1 MRKLFLVILI
11 LATYNFSY
19 SQEKVALVKQNDRY
33 FYIDEAGNDL
43 KIPQFESHKEFHD
56 GLLAVRQYGKW
67 GFVDTKGNFVVKP
80 VYDKVLNF
88 SEGYAAVKLGKR
100 WFYIDQSGQNAFNK
114 DFTNVTPFHDG
125 MARVKYM
132 GRYEYLNNQG
142 NIISHPLVD
151 IYPKKFNNGAIK
163 VRSDDKW
170 GFFDKKGN
178 WIIEPRFIKVR
189 DFSDDLAAYLD
200 NNKWG
205 YVNKNGNIIIMPTY
219 KVAFDFHCGLARVEY
234 KGDITYID
242 KTGKQINTV
251 KMKITQDF
259 SEDLAAVSYKRRYG
273 YIDKTGKWI
282 IEPKFDRATQF
293 KDGVAAVAINKKWG
307 YIDKSG
313 NFIIQPK
320 YDMAKPFNPTNQN
333 LITNNIIADNTT
345 TNPKQNTTTETQY
358 RGSGDPLKG
367 LNVTQA
373 QKTFETGNY
382 YALIIGIDQYSGKWP
397 KLKNAVHDA
406 KAIENLLRT
415 KYRFNHFKVLY
426 NTQAT
431 RKNIL
436 KEMEW
441 LVNNVKEKDNVFIY
455 YSGHGEFDQKLNKGF
470 WVPVDAVT
478 ASVYE
483 YISNNDIQTFLGGIK
498 SKHTLLVSDACFSGD
513 IFRGKTISVPF
524 ENSDKYYRKVN
535 TLLSRQAI
543 TSGGIEPVMDGGR
556 DGHSVFAYYML
567 KTLQNNNKKYLDA
580 GELFNNILIPV
591 TNNSDQ
597 QPKLSPV
604 KNTGDEGGQFIF
616 IKK

>member
-1 MRKLFLVILI
+1 MKKLI
-11 LATYNFSY
+11 LATLLLIIYNITY
-19 SQEKVALVKQNDRY
+19 SQEKIALVKQNDKY
-33 FYIDEAGNDL
+33 FYIDESGNDL
-43 KIPQFESHKEFHD
+43 KLPTFESHKEFHE
-56 GLLAVRQYGKW
+56 GILAVRQYGKW
-67 GFVDTKGNFVVKP
+67 GFIDTKGNFIVKP
-80 VYDKVLNF
+80 IYDKVLDF
-88 SEGYAAVKLGKR
+88 SDGYAAVKLGKR
-100 WFYIDQSGQNAFNK
+100 WFFIDHSGQNAFNK
-114 DFTNVTPFHDG
+114 NFTAITPFHDG
-125 MARVKYM
+125 MARVKYV
-132 GRYEYLNNQG
+132 GRYEYINNQG
-142 NIISHPLVD
+142 NIISHPLAD
-151 IYPKKFNNGAIK
+151 KYPKRFNDGAIK
-163 VRSDDKW
+163 VYSDGKW

-178 WIIEPRFIKVR
+178 WLIEPRFTKVK
-189 DFSDDLAAYLD
+189 DFSDGLAAYLD
-200 NNKWG
+200 DDKWG
-205 YVNKNGNIIIMPTY
+205 YVDKQGNIVIMPKY
-219 KVAFDFHCGLARVEY
+219 KVAFNFNCGIARVEY
-234 KGDITYID
+234 KGDIIYID
-242 KTGKQINTV
+242 KKGNPINTT

-259 SEDLAAVSYKRRYG
+259 SENLAAVSYKKRYG
-273 YIDKTGKWI
+273 YIDKKGKWI
-282 IEPKFDRATQF
+282 IEPKFDRAKPF
-293 KDGVAAVAINKKWG
+293 NDGIALVSLNKKWG
-307 YIDKSG
+307 YIDKTG
-313 NFIIQPK
+313 DFIIQPK
-320 YDMAKPFNPTNQN
+320 YDAAKNLNPTNLN
-333 LITNNIIADNTT
+333 LITNNIIADNN
-345 TNPKQNTTTETQY
+345 TNTQQNNQNKTQY

-415 KYRFNHFKVLY
+415 KYRFNHFKTLY
-426 NTQAT
+426 NSQAT

-535 TLLSRQAI
+535 TLMSRQAI

-567 KTLQNNNKKYLDA
+567 KTLRNNTKKYIDA

-591 TNNSDQ
+591 TNNSEQ
-597 QPKLSPV
+597 QPKFSPI